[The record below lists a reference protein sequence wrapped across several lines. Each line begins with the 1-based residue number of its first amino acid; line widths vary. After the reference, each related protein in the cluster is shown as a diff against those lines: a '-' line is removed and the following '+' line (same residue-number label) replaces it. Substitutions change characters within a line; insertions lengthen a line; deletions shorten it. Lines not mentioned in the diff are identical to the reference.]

1 MKIRRK
7 FRCFS
12 SNGYEVCPNEGDI
25 IPVGW
30 NIKDWDSEVS
40 VEVTE
45 ESVVIGKTVDR
56 SCGDGNCEVLEK
68 HLFVR
73 TASQVAAIAASAA
86 ADIVGHAEAA
96 RLTSI
101 ITDAGITGLAVK
113 WGKYYPT
120 DKVGLRMGRE
130 VVTEASIRGNLAYWL
145 ERQTEAAAKAVA
157 KALAA
162 PAEAAARS
170 AAIAAKW
177 DSIRTSADLED
188 YWAAKSRD
196 ARDW

>member
-1 MKIRRK
+1 VKIRRN

-12 SNGYEVCPNEGDI
+12 PNGYEVCPNEGDI

-45 ESVVIGKTVDR
+45 NTVVVGKTVDR

-96 RLTSI
+96 RLTAI
-101 ITDAGITGLAVK
+101 ITDAGITGLSVK

-145 ERQTEAAAKAVA
+145 ERQTEAAAKAAA

-162 PAEAAARS
+162 PAEAAAAA

>member
-1 MKIRRK
+1 MTV
-7 FRCFS
+7 S
-12 SNGYEVCPNEGDI
+12 EGDT
-25 IPVGW
+25 IPIGWFVSVGG
-30 NIKDWDSEVS
+30 KSP

-45 ESVVIGKTVDR
+45 ATVVVGTTVDR
-56 SCGDGNCEVLEK
+56 SCGDGDCEVLEK

-73 TASQVAAIAASAA
+73 NASQNAAIATAAA

-96 RLTSI
+96 RLTKI
-101 ITDAGITGLAVK
+101 ITDAGIVGLSVK

-120 DKVGLRMGRE
+120 DKVGLRMGRDL
-130 VVTEASIRGNLAYWL
+130 VTEASVRGNLSYWL
-145 ERQTEAAAKAVA
+145 ERQTDKEAKAAA

-162 PAEAAARS
+162 PAEAAAAA

-177 DSIRTSADLED
+177 DSIRTSADLAD

>member
-1 MKIRRK
+1 MKIRRN

-12 SNGYEVCPNEGDI
+12 QHGWEVFPSEGDI

-30 NIKDWDSEVS
+30 SIKDWDSEVS

-73 TASQVAAIAASAA
+73 TASQVAAITAAEA
-86 ADIVGHAEAA
+86 ADVVGHAEAA
-96 RLTSI
+96 RLTAI
-101 ITDAGITGLAVK
+101 ITDAGITGLSVK

-130 VVTEASIRGNLAYWL
+130 VVTEASVKGNLAYWF
-145 ERQTEAAAKAVA
+145 ERQTDKEAKAAA

-162 PAEAAARS
+162 PAEAAAAA

-177 DSIRTSADLED
+177 DSIHTSADLAD
-188 YWAAKSRD
+188 YWSAKSRD